1 MYNGMKNKVRRKKIL
16 SRKKPKRWGKRPLD
30 LNLKVL
36 KKIKIHN
43 GMRSFCQKTY
53 KKMACGLYFFF

>member
-53 KKMACGLYFFF
+53 